1 MTVGGWRGLAV
12 FWLVVLAVLAGGAVW
27 LQTRGPLPAPAHA
40 VAAAPAPAPPPA
52 AASKAAPAAPPP
64 SAPPP
69 ALAGLRPG
77 RAPAA
82 SPAASANPS
91 APAAIAAPDPALAE
105 ARDPAD
111 PAALP
116 RIGPDG
122 QAAMSVYAAPFAA
135 PATTP
140 RIALVLG
147 GIGMDAGASQAA
159 IRVLPGAVTLAVS
172 PYAPDPAALLAQAR
186 AAGHEYLVELPL
198 EPARYPLNDPGP
210 QTLLT
215 GAPAG
220 QNKMRLDWAL
230 TRFAGYV
237 GAIGALAG
245 MQGER
250 FAHDPVAMHRLARR
264 LAGRGL
270 LYVDPRPGAA
280 ALPDLWQRDVDVV
293 IDVPPDRAAIA
304 AALAQL
310 ATLARRN
317 GSALGYAATP
327 APATLA
333 AIATWAGT
341 LPGQGLVL
349 APASAIMHPPPAA
362 GPDAKPPETPQ

>member
-1 MTVGGWRGLAV
+1 
-12 FWLVVLAVLAGGAVW
+12 
-27 LQTRGPLPAPAHA
+27 
-40 VAAAPAPAPPPA
+40 
-52 AASKAAPAAPPP
+52 AAPAAAL
-64 SAPPP
+64 SAGM
-69 ALAGLRPG
+69 AGLRPG

-82 SPAASANPS
+82 NPNAANPNAAVPGAANPGATNPAASAPV
-91 APAAIAAPDPALAE
+91 AAPDPALAE

-122 QAAMSVYAAPFAA
+122 QAAMAVYAAPFAA

-147 GIGMDAGASQAA
+147 GIGMDAEASQAA

-172 PYAPDPAALLAQAR
+172 PYAPDPAPLLAQAR

-250 FAHDPVAMHRLARR
+250 FAHDPVLMHRLARR

-293 IDVPPDRAAIA
+293 IDTPPDRAAIA
-304 AALAQL
+304 AALGRL
-310 ATLARRN
+310 AALARRN
-317 GSALGYAATP
+317 GSALGYAASP
-327 APATLA
+327 ATTTLA
-333 AIATWAGT
+333 AIAAWAGT
-341 LPGQGLVL
+341 LAGQRLVL

-362 GPDAKPPETPQ
+362 GPDAKSPETPQ